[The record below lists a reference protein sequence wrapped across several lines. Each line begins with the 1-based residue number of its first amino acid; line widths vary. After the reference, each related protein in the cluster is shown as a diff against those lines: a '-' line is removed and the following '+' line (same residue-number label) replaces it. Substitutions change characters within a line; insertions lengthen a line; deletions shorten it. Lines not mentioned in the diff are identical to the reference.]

1 LCRPGSAQNCDGHHS
16 FSLFAS
22 SRVLDFNLAM
32 DAIERVPEHEMI
44 AHAAS
49 PDRWCD
55 FRDFD
60 AAVFDLDRRAP

>member
-1 LCRPGSAQNCDGHHS
+1 
-16 FSLFAS
+16 
-22 SRVLDFNLAM
+22 M